1 VIALDGITDPRNLGA
16 IIRSASAFG
25 AHAVVIP
32 ERRSAGMTATAWKT
46 SAGAATRVPVTR
58 ATNLTNVLKQA
69 KAQGYYVAGLDG
81 GGDVELPQLDLATEP
96 LILVVGSEGKGI
108 SRLVSETCDQ
118 IVSIPIDSAM
128 ESLNASMAVGIAL
141 YDIAL
146 KRR

>member
-1 VIALDGITDPRNLGA
+1 
-16 IIRSASAFG
+16 
-25 AHAVVIP
+25 
-32 ERRSAGMTATAWKT
+32 MTATAWKT

-58 ATNLTNVLKQA
+58 ATNLTNVLKHA